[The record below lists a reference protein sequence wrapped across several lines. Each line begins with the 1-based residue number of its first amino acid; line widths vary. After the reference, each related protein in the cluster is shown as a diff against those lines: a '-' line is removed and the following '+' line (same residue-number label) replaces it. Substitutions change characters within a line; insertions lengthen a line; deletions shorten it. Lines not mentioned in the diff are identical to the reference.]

1 MLRSGK
7 SSGISLIYPRSLSRK
22 QDRTLSRIGGS
33 APHPVWMFVRSK
45 VGGGS
50 APPASE
56 DRIYDARIEKK
67 GRTNRRNTGKTSV
80 DRSTKATLT
89 LTIPGCN

>member
-1 MLRSGK
+1 MLRSK
-7 SSGISLIYPRSLSRK
+7 SSGISLIYPRSFPGN
-22 QDRTLSRIGGS
+22 RI
-33 APHPVWMFVRSK
+33 ALCR
-45 VGGGS
+45 
-50 APPASE
+50 ASE
-56 DRIYDARIEKK
+56 VALRILFGCSSEAKSAEVALRLHLCCIYDARIEKK